1 MNKSLQHNLM
11 FSSLISEVKVV
22 SRRLACLNV
31 PINWLVDLSSLSSD
45 GEADW
50 TALAAP
56 MPVEAAQLRI
66 KDETIRELKQH
77 LEIRTAEFEAL
88 EARLADLT
96 LRSSIQRTFL
106 FVYFSSLF
114 LRKNFLLIKQRIFRR
129 GL

>member
-1 MNKSLQHNLM
+1 MK
-11 FSSLISEVKVV
+11 
-22 SRRLACLNV
+22 V

-88 EARLADLT
+88 EARLADIT
-96 LRSSIQRTFL
+96 LRSSIQRT
-106 FVYFSSLF
+106 SCISLF
-114 LRKNFLLIKQRIFRR
+114 Q
-129 GL
+129 